1 MKQITDNAERAEIVK
16 NALAA
21 IKLLQD
27 MEKADLKAIQDG
39 NKAQPAATTAKPAA
53 NAKSATKA
61 GGKQSTK
68 APAADGNTALLAK
81 IDEYLATPAGQA
93 AANKA
98 PSKPDDK
105 GFRPRNGRMDI
116 IRAVVKAMGVSTAT
130 QELLDKVNEV
140 SVSRGLKAIN
150 KTAFYT
156 LVSEVRKELA

>member
-39 NKAQPAATTAKPAA
+39 NKAQPAATPAKPAA
-53 NAKSATKA
+53 NAKSTTKA
-61 GGKQSTK
+61 AAKQSNK
-68 APAADGNTALLAK
+68 PAGDGNTALLAK
-81 IDEYLATPAGQA
+81 IDEYLATPAGKA
-93 AANKA
+93 AAGKA

-116 IRAVVKAMGVSTAT
+116 IRAVVNAMGVGTPT

-140 SVSRGLKAIN
+140 SKQRGLKEIN

>member
-1 MKQITDNAERAEIVK
+1 MKQVTDAAERAEIVK

-21 IKLLQD
+21 IKLLSD
-27 MEKADLKAIQDG
+27 MEKADLKA
-39 NKAQPAATTAKPAA
+39 AATEPATTAKPAA
-53 NAKSATKA
+53 PAAAKTTGKA
-61 GGKQSTK
+61 AAKQSTK
-68 APAADGNTALLAK
+68 AAPADGNTALLAK
-81 IDEYLATPAGQA
+81 IDEYLATPAGKA
-93 AANKA
+93 AASKS

-116 IRAVVKAMGVSTAT
+116 IRAVVNAMGVGTPT

-140 SVSRGLKAIN
+140 SKQRGLKEIN

>member
-1 MKQITDNAERAEIVK
+1 MKQITDAAERTEIVK

-21 IKLLQD
+21 IKLLSD
-27 MEKADLKAIQDG
+27 MEKADLKVLLESE
-39 NKAQPAATTAKPAA
+39 KAQPSAAKPTATTKAASKTASKQPAD
-53 NAKSATKA
+53 
-61 GGKQSTK
+61 
-68 APAADGNTALLAK
+68 DGNTALLAK
-81 IDEYLATPAGQA
+81 INEYLATPAGKA

-116 IRAVVKAMGVSTAT
+116 IRAVVKAMGVAT
-130 QELLDKVNEV
+130 PTQDLLAKVNEV
-140 SVSRGLKAIN
+140 SVSQGLKEIQ

>member
-1 MKQITDNAERAEIVK
+1 MKQITDTAERAEIVK

-27 MEKADLKAIQDG
+27 MEKADLKAIKDG
-39 NKAQPAATTAKPAA
+39 TQPAATTATPAA
-53 NAKSATKA
+53 AAKPATKA
-61 GGKQSTK
+61 GSKQSAK
-68 APAADGNTALLAK
+68 APVADGNTALLAK
-81 IDEYLATPAGQA
+81 IDEYLATPAGKA
-93 AANKA
+93 AASKTPA
-98 PSKPDDK
+98 KPDDK

-116 IRAVVKAMGVSTAT
+116 IRAVVNAMGVGTPT

-140 SVSRGLKAIN
+140 SKQRGLKEIN

>member
-1 MKQITDNAERAEIVK
+1 MKQITDTAERAEIVK

-27 MEKADLKAIQDG
+27 MEKADLKAIKDG
-39 NKAQPAATTAKPAA
+39 VQPAATTATPAA
-53 NAKSATKA
+53 AAKPATKA
-61 GGKQSTK
+61 GSKQSTK

-93 AANKA
+93 AASKA

-116 IRAVVKAMGVSTAT
+116 IRAVVKAMGVATAT